1 MKRCRHLILLLA
13 AAIFCST
20 GAGELKL
27 ENPEFLEKNG
37 TIPGWTR
44 CNRPADGGTFSS
56 VEYGARPGFRAL
68 RLVSPKQAAWF
79 GVEQVKIPISALP
92 KPAEGEQLKFTLEF
106 QQKNRN
112 VSDGGFVTFCFFSRD
127 GKLLAYRD
135 SPRHSGSFDWT
146 DITATGLFKTIPPG
160 AAKFG
165 IRLFLGKTD
174 GSIEF
179 AEPKLFVDVVQGK

>member
-56 VEYGARPGFRAL
+56 VEYGARPGFRA
-68 RLVSPKQAAWF
+68 P
-79 GVEQVKIPISALP
+79 
-92 KPAEGEQLKFTLEF
+92 
-106 QQKNRN
+106 
-112 VSDGGFVTFCFFSRD
+112 
-127 GKLLAYRD
+127 
-135 SPRHSGSFDWT
+135 
-146 DITATGLFKTIPPG
+146 
-160 AAKFG
+160 
-165 IRLFLGKTD
+165 
-174 GSIEF
+174 
-179 AEPKLFVDVVQGK
+179 